1 MVVSDLV
8 GHVMMRVT
16 FLKGS
21 VMYLVFF
28 FSFVFLL
35 MIHMINLSTPTKI
48 MDENQL
54 NGFVNLLEI
63 GQDQD

>member
-1 MVVSDLV
+1 
-8 GHVMMRVT
+8 
-16 FLKGS
+16 
-21 VMYLVFF
+21 
-28 FSFVFLL
+28 

-63 GQDQD
+63 GQDQDWKYYGSIMVTD

>member
-1 MVVSDLV
+1 
-8 GHVMMRVT
+8 MMRVT

-63 GQDQD
+63 GQDRD